1 MSIYNEYFTTPESRE
16 PYFIKVHRCIIPCW
30 YNSSNYMPIALIQKE
45 IEIVVADINNQKT
58 FYKYV
63 VYNHTECGC
72 DKLNVTKNELH
83 KNPVSNEG
91 KRFNEWTEE
100 RTKRLQVV
108 RLNVA
113 ATWKN
118 LTTCRQD
125 VFALLVSS
133 C

>member
-1 MSIYNEYFTTPESRE
+1 MSIYNDNFTTPESRE

-30 YNSSNYMPIALIQKE
+30 YNSTGMPIALIQKE
-45 IEIVVADINNQKT
+45 IEIVVADINNPTK

-63 VYNHTECGC
+63 VYNHTKCGC
-72 DKLNVTKNELH
+72 DKHNVRKNELH
-83 KNPVSNEG
+83 KNLVSNEG

-108 RLNVA
+108 GLNVA

-118 LTTCRQD
+118 LTTCRQYKT
-125 VFALLVSS
+125 FFPY
-133 C
+133 

>member
-1 MSIYNEYFTTPESRE
+1 MSIYNDNFTTPESRE

-30 YNSSNYMPIALIQKE
+30 YNSTGMPIALIQKE
-45 IEIVVADINNQKT
+45 IEIVVADINNQKK

-63 VYNHTECGC
+63 VYDHISCVC
-72 DKLNVTKNELH
+72 RNVTQINKLH
-83 KNPVSNEG
+83 KNLVSNEG

-108 RLNVA
+108 GLNVA